1 MSRLLAGIPDLK
13 SIVSQKVECRAA
25 LSMDSGSA
33 RKEESL
39 NPAMRLPRYSFQVRT
54 SRPHLKTTADDD
66 DHSYGPG
73 VQPEDA
79 THTESHSQNPIMKPE
94 DIALL

>member
-1 MSRLLAGIPDLK
+1 
-13 SIVSQKVECRAA
+13 
-25 LSMDSGSA
+25 MDSGSA